1 MVSVTPLF
9 GPRLYH
15 HEPTQFRDVRWA
27 HGGLELPNEQKGTIL
42 CLSLTILFEY
52 ERTHSQ
58 SCTRCSLPY
67 MWRSCL
73 KYAVMT
79 DQPRTEPYRD
89 RLIES
94 NWQECQGISNYKRN
108 PRESNLWSG
117 TSIGGNFNGSLTLV
131 LDSNLNCEAIASSLI
146 PKSDRTAYI
155 SFSERYSCRAFE
167 SCWGLAT

>member
-1 MVSVTPLF
+1 VFVFWTLMVSVTPLF

-27 HGGLELPNEQKGTIL
+27 HGGLELPNEQKGTVL

-73 KYAVMT
+73 KYAVMA
-79 DQPRTEPYRD
+79 
-89 RLIES
+89 LI
-94 NWQECQGISNYKRN
+94 
-108 PRESNLWSG
+108 
-117 TSIGGNFNGSLTLV
+117 SLARSHTV
-131 LDSNLNCEAIASSLI
+131 ID
-146 PKSDRTAYI
+146 
-155 SFSERYSCRAFE
+155 
-167 SCWGLAT
+167 